1 MNLFNLFGMKKILIF
16 LFAIVVCLSLS
27 SCHYAQ
33 MAFDAPIV
41 KDSLINKLILISWYL
56 CTFIV
61 FLPVGMSLDKGLR
74 GIREALYEFGAII
87 YGIWGGV
94 ALLLLLMGHVW
105 YPFLWSGDN
114 NMLIKVGTLVLIP
127 IGFIWIYNK
136 ILFTKYSTLLWT
148 MFAYLSQIACIVDL
162 VVTLWNIKDI

>member
-1 MNLFNLFGMKKILIF
+1 
-16 LFAIVVCLSLS
+16 
-27 SCHYAQ
+27 

-61 FLPVGMSLDKGLR
+61 FLPVGMSLDEGLL
-74 GIREALYEFGAII
+74 GIRRALNEFGAII

-127 IGFIWIYNK
+127 IGFIWTI
-136 ILFTKYSTLLWT
+136 IP
-148 MFAYLSQIACIVDL
+148 IR
-162 VVTLWNIKDI
+162 